1 MAYLL
6 ENKAILSPKGAT
18 YRCTLRGISKNDGLR
33 RLSNSVL
40 EDKVVL

>member
-18 YRCTLRGISKNDGLR
+18 YTCILLGISKNDGSR

-40 EDKVVL
+40 EDKGVL

>member
-6 ENKAILSPKGAT
+6 ENVAILSTKEAT
-18 YRCTLRGISKNDGLR
+18 FRCVLWGIRRNEGLR

-40 EDKVVL
+40 ENKGVL